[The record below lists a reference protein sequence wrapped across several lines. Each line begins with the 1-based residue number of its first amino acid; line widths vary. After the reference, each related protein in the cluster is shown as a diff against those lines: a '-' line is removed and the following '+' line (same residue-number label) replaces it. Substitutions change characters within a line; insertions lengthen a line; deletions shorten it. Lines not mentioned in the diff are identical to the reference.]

1 MSETVLCFYPGNLP
15 ANPFIAPAPAGA
27 FYLPNFFSLWRFAVA
42 LPPNEWYNKT
52 IKKRRA
58 RQ

>member
-1 MSETVLCFYPGNLP
+1 MPY
-15 ANPFIAPAPAGA
+15 
-27 FYLPNFFSLWRFAVA
+27 FFSLWRFAVA
-42 LPPNEWYNKT
+42 LPPNEWYNKA